1 MCIIMAKYSFKC
13 ADIGMTCGFET
24 KASTKEELMPL
35 IANHAKTAHNMNEI
49 PADVLQKVNAAIKKS
64 FF

>member
-1 MCIIMAKYSFKC
+1 MAKYTFKC
-13 ADIGMTCGFET
+13 ADIGMNCGFQT

-35 IANHAKTAHNMNEI
+35 IAEHAKTAHGMNEI
-49 PADVLQKVNAAIKKS
+49 PPDVMEKVNKAIKKS

>member
-1 MCIIMAKYSFKC
+1 MAKYSFKC
-13 ADIGMTCGFET
+13 SDIGMNCGFET

-35 IANHAKTAHNMNEI
+35 IVNHAKGAHNMNEI
-49 PADVLQKVNAAIKKS
+49 PPDVKEKVDKAIKKS

>member
-1 MCIIMAKYSFKC
+1 MAKYSFKC
-13 ADIGMTCGFET
+13 ADIGMNCGFET

-35 IANHAKTAHNMNEI
+35 IAEHAKTAHNMSEI
-49 PADVLQKVNAAIKKS
+49 PPDVMEKVNKAIKKS

>member
-1 MCIIMAKYSFKC
+1 MN
-13 ADIGMTCGFET
+13 CGFET

-35 IANHAKTAHNMNEI
+35 IAEHAKTAHNMSEI
-49 PADVLQKVNAAIKKS
+49 PPDVMEKVNKAIKKS

>member
-1 MCIIMAKYSFKC
+1 MAKYTFKC
-13 ADIGMTCGFET
+13 ADIGQNCGFET

-35 IANHAKTAHNMNEI
+35 IANHAKSAHNMNEI
-49 PADVLQKVNAAIKKS
+49 PADVMQKVNAAIKKS

>member
-1 MCIIMAKYSFKC
+1 MAKYSFKC
-13 ADIGMTCGFET
+13 ADIGMNCGFET

-35 IANHAKTAHNMNEI
+35 TVNHAKTAHNMNEI
-49 PADVLQKVNAAIKKS
+49 PPDVAKKVESAIKKS

>member
-1 MCIIMAKYSFKC
+1 MAKYSFKC
-13 ADIGMTCGFET
+13 ADTGQNCAFET

-35 IANHAKTAHNMNEI
+35 IANHAKTAHNMTEI
-49 PADVLQKVNAAIKKS
+49 SPEVMEKVNSVIKKS

>member
-1 MCIIMAKYSFKC
+1 MAKYSFKC
-13 ADIGMTCGFET
+13 SDIGMNCGFET

-35 IANHAKTAHNMNEI
+35 IADHAKKAHSMNEI
-49 PADVLQKVNAAIKKS
+49 PPDVKDKVDKAIKKS

>member
-1 MCIIMAKYSFKC
+1 MAKFSFKC
-13 ADIGMTCGFET
+13 ADIGQNCNFET

-35 IANHAKTAHNMNEI
+35 IVNHAKSAHNMNEI
-49 PADVLQKVNAAIKKS
+49 PPEVMQKVNSAIKKS